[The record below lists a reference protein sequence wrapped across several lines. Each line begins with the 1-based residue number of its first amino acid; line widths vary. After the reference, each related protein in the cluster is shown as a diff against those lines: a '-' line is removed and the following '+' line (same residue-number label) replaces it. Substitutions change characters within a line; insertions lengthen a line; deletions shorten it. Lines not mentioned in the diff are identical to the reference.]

1 MSSIRIFFTV
11 WFNSIFTFNYLQR
24 SYPGDHIRHILH
36 AFIVIFESR
45 HTGCCYDHVPHLAIA
60 RSALHGISFGWFVF
74 LSSHLIP
81 AHSISGLYPPSGG
94 GRQISPSLNI
104 RALPRDCQA
113 LVLRIQTSDSAI
125 QRINHYPA
133 DKY

>member
-1 MSSIRIFFTV
+1 MSSIRIFFIV
-11 WFNSIFTFNYLQR
+11 WLNSIFTFNYLQR
-24 SYPGDHIRHILH
+24 SYPSDHIRHIHH
-36 AFIVIFESR
+36 AFIIIFETR
-45 HTGCCYDHVPHLAIA
+45 HTGCCYDHAPPLA
-60 RSALHGISFGWFVF
+60 RSPLHGTSFRWFFFF
-74 LSSHLIP
+74 LSSQLIP
-81 AHSISGLYPPSGG
+81 AHSISGLYPSSGG